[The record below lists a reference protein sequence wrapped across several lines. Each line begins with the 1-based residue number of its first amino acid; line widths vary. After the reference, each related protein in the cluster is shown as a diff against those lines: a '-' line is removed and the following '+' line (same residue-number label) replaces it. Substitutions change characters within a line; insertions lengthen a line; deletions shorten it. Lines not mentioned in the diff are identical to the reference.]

1 MSRKK
6 QKRGLVSNPIRKE
19 ETEPNTQEVKS
30 QKGVEVEN
38 LTLFKQC
45 VTFVSANGHKTV
57 TLRPKERIVIE
68 GVEGANLQY
77 YITNNILKVNAHGS
91 L

>member
-1 MSRKK
+1 MPRRKT
-6 QKRGLVSNPIRKE
+6 KRGVVNATAHQE
-19 ETEPNTQEVKS
+19 ETEPNVI
-30 QKGVEVEN
+30 GVVTPNSVTVEN

-45 VTFVSANGHKTV
+45 VTFVSAKSHRTV
-57 TLRPKERIVIE
+57 TLRPKESIVIE
-68 GVEGANLQY
+68 GVERANLQY